1 MIKGRCI
8 YCKEEK
14 DLNREHAFPKSLLQ
28 EGAPEWIIDK
38 HLCKTCNSSLG
49 KLDMALSKRSHIAF
63 VWDRIQCELG
73 GKIKGLHTSL
83 YHKRASGINP
93 IGLFLPNPV
102 YDDHIVLH
110 EFKEENDGTINS
122 TYSVEPLRPQI
133 ILTLYTEG
141 QTGEEIIAENRERL
155 NATVVNEDRINY
167 DENED
172 VYCIFGNT
180 YIFPPRTAWRF
191 FGKVAEF
198 KSKFIKD
205 FPRTRYDLRVI
216 YPEEGRPWNTVE
228 DFFNSLQG
236 GTKEIIEAKKFD
248 HPEMFA
254 ATILALPDQEGISFF
269 TRSIAKVAFHCF
281 LYHYHE
287 FSGHEPIF
295 NEIKEFIYRGTPN
308 KFVAGYKISE
318 TENLVYDS
326 TEHFHGIGFFPQGE
340 DIGCRIDFFT
350 GLLPNQFSYQIILS
364 GDPNSS
370 MPSCDRVGYIPFSVH
385 PRSPMKKRILPG
397 TELRIIREPRSGEG
411 VLWLP
416 SLRR

>member
-1 MIKGRCI
+1 M
-8 YCKEEK
+8 
-14 DLNREHAFPKSLLQ
+14 
-28 EGAPEWIIDK
+28 
-38 HLCKTCNSSLG
+38 T
-49 KLDMALSKRSHIAF
+49 LSKRSHIAF

-83 YHKRASGINP
+83 YHKRTSGINP

-133 ILTLYTEG
+133 ILTLYAEG
-141 QTGEEIIAENRERL
+141 QTGEEIIAENREKL
-155 NATVVNEDRINY
+155 NTTVVNEDRINY

-216 YPEEGRPWNTVE
+216 YPEVGRYWNTVE

-236 GTKEIIEAKKFD
+236 ETKEIIEAKKFD
-248 HPEMFA
+248 NPEMFA

-281 LYHYHE
+281 LYHYPE
-287 FSGHEPIF
+287 FTGHEPIF
-295 NEIKEFIYRGTPN
+295 DDIKEFIYRGTSN
-308 KFVAGYKISE
+308 KFVAGYKNYE

-326 TEHFHGIGFFPQGE
+326 TKHLHGVGFFVQRE
-340 DIGCRIDFFT
+340 DIGCRIEFFT
-350 GLLPNQFSYQIILS
+350 GLLPSQFSYQIILA
-364 GDPNSS
+364 GDPDNST
-370 MPSCDRVGYIPFSVH
+370 PNCDRARYIPFSVH
-385 PRSPMKKRILPG
+385 PESPMKRRVLPVSDLG
-397 TELRIIREPRSGEG
+397 IIQEPRWDQG

-416 SLRR
+416 KFKR